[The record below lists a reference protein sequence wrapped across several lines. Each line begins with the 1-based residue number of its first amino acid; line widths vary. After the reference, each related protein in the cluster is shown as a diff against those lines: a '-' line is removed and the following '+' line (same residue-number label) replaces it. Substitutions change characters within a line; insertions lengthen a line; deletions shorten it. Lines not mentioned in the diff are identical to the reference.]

1 MRAVAA
7 ALMVFALP
15 AQASETAAEFFAKDR
30 GLAHAKTEAEAKPGP
45 ASQSK
50 AKEVIAR
57 EVEKTLGAQ
66 WVPVAFD
73 QARRESG
80 FRANAIGI
88 RLGKRHGHQR
98 AVGIF
103 QVLPS
108 TARGLG
114 FDARRLADLEYGVK
128 VGVAYMGECIK
139 AGVKTSSQMNSCFLY
154 GFHGWGRANAKKRNH
169 LQRSSRH
176 SSSVGIA

>member
-1 MRAVAA
+1 MRAATA
-7 ALMVFALP
+7 ALLVFALP

-30 GLAHAKTEAEAKPGP
+30 GLAHAKTEAEAKTGP

-66 WVPVAFD
+66 WVSVAFD
-73 QARRESG
+73 QARRESN
-80 FRANAIGI
+80 FRPNAIGVK
-88 RLGKRHGHQR
+88 LGKRHGHQR

-114 FDARRLADLEYGVK
+114 FDPRRLTDLDYGVK

-154 GFHGWGRANAKKRNH
+154 GYHGWGRSNAKKRNH
-169 LQRSSRH
+169 LQRSARH
-176 SSSVGIA
+176 SG

>member
-1 MRAVAA
+1 MRAATAA
-7 ALMVFALP
+7 FLVFALP
-15 AQASETAAEFFAKDR
+15 AQASESAADFFAKDR
-30 GLAHAKTEAEAKPGP
+30 GLAHAKTKAEAKPGP
-45 ASQSK
+45 ASQRK

-66 WVPVAFD
+66 WVPVAFE
-73 QARRESG
+73 QARKESN
-80 FRANAIGI
+80 FRPNAIGVK
-88 RLGKRHGHQR
+88 LGKRHGHQR

-114 FDARRLADLEYGVK
+114 YDPRRLTDLDYGVK

-154 GFHGWGRANAKKRNH
+154 GYHGWGRENAKKRNH
-169 LQRSSRH
+169 LQRHARH
-176 SSSVGIA
+176 SG